1 MDPVVLVRSQ
11 HAPCLGLKP
20 GLSGHQ
26 GPPEPHMW
34 ASGPRSTLPCC
45 APVGEA
51 LSLSVFQFSP
61 LHVGVVITPLC
72 GWLQGLA
79 TFGHGHG
86 DHTQGSQTT
95 MELAAVVLT
104 VFQVLSASP
113 SIQATADLRW

>member
-1 MDPVVLVRSQ
+1 MGFWPQVHPALLCARGRGAEPVCS
-11 HAPCLGLKP
+11 
-20 GLSGHQ
+20 
-26 GPPEPHMW
+26 
-34 ASGPRSTLPCC
+34 
-45 APVGEA
+45 
-51 LSLSVFQFSP
+51 FSP

-95 MELAAVVLT
+95 MKLAAVVLT

-113 SIQATADLRW
+113 SIQATADSCW